1 LKSLNLRLLVQ
12 DTAPLPLMPAGKAS
26 YKLAVTAVMSALAIV
41 MSVLRL
47 EFPFYPL
54 VFLKFDLAEI
64 PSVLTF
70 ALAGARWSYL
80 CALFHFAGLLA
91 RGSDPLGASM
101 KLAAVVSMLA
111 GLHAAR
117 RRWKLAIVSAMVA
130 RALAMSA
137 ANFAVLCF
145 LFPAWLDFAWRLLA
159 GVGIPVESRSEALL
173 VTLALT
179 ALFNCLHVLLSV
191 IPAAAV
197 ARGVERRIRI
207 GEGGRGSAQ

>member
-1 LKSLNLRLLVQ
+1 
-12 DTAPLPLMPAGKAS
+12 MPVKRRS
-26 YKLAVTAVMSALAIV
+26 YELAVTAVMSALAIA
-41 MSVLRL
+41 MAALRL

-117 RRWKLAIVSAMVA
+117 HRWAFAIAVAMAA
-130 RALAMSA
+130 RALAMSV
-137 ANFAVLCF
+137 ANLAVLGF
-145 LFPAWLDFAWRLLA
+145 LFPAWLDFAWKLLS
-159 GVGIPVESRSEALL
+159 GVGIPVRSREEALL

-179 ALFNCLHVLLSV
+179 AVFNCLHVLLSV
-191 IPAAAV
+191 VPAAAV
-197 ARGVERRIRI
+197 AREAERRIGTGR
-207 GEGGRGSAQ
+207 EGQGGAR